1 MPILQIRHVTRY
13 QYRQPVGFGEHHMM
27 FRPRESYDQRVLE
40 SRLTISPEPTQLRHV
55 QDVFGNCV
63 GIARFAGK
71 ARELVFDSLVR
82 VDHTPA
88 PLLGDG
94 DEIGPEAAA
103 CPFGY
108 AAEDLL
114 DLRTAMTPHF
124 PDEGGALH
132 AWACR
137 FIRRQ
142 GPTRVLQLLTEMT
155 YTIREEFTYGT
166 RLQGAPQT
174 PGQTLALGTGS
185 CRDFALLMME
195 AVRWLGLAAHF
206 TSGYIYSPATA
217 KRRAVGGGHTH
228 AWVRVYLPS
237 CGWVEFDP
245 TNGIVGNTDLIRVA
259 VAREPRQATPL
270 HGSWSGPSSYYRGME
285 VEVDVAVEPAAS
297 PRVALAA
304 TG

>member
-40 SRLTISPEPTQLRHV
+40 SRLTISPEPGQLRHV

-63 GIARFAGK
+63 GIARFEGQAK
-71 ARELVFDSLVR
+71 ELVFDSLVR
-82 VDHTPA
+82 VDHTPDPIA
-88 PLLGDG
+88 GDE
-94 DEIGPEAAA
+94 DEIGAEAAVY
-103 CPFGY
+103 PFGY
-108 AAEDLL
+108 KAEDLP
-114 DLRTAMTPHF
+114 DLRQAMTPHH
-124 PDEGGALH
+124 PDDDGALR
-132 AWACR
+132 AWAHR
-137 FIRRQ
+137 FIRRS
-142 GPTRVLQLLTEMT
+142 GPTKVLTLLTEMT
-155 YTIREEFTYGT
+155 YTIREEFTYGV
-166 RLQGAPQT
+166 RLRGGPQS
-174 PGQTLALGTGS
+174 PAETLALGTGS

-206 TSGYIYSPATA
+206 TSGYIYSPAGA
-217 KRRAVGGGHTH
+217 RRRAVGGGHTH

-245 TNGIVGNTDLIRVA
+245 TNGIVGNTCLVRVA
-259 VAREPRQATPL
+259 VARDPRQATPL
-270 HGSWSGPSSYYRGME
+270 HGSWSGPASYYRGME
-285 VEVDVAVEPAAS
+285 VEVDVSVEPTAV